1 MHVIITMIMARNIEF
16 DEDMAIQ
23 KAMAVFWKKGFS
35 GTTIRDLT
43 EAMDINSSSLYN
55 TIGDKHQLFVKCIS
69 NYTKKGMVA
78 AGVYSNFE
86 SPIQAV
92 ISFVNNSV
100 NTIISGNSCMAIQT
114 TFELAS
120 SDAEI
125 QALIME
131 SSDFI
136 HQMLLKLIIR
146 AQELKEISED
156 IEAETTTN
164 FIISSFT
171 GWQESYILHRDS
183 KRIKKMAQL
192 LIGQISNNYFAV

>member
-1 MHVIITMIMARNIEF
+1 MARNIEF
-16 DEDMAIQ
+16 DEDKAIQ
-23 KAMAVFWKKGFS
+23 KAMAVFWKKGFG
-35 GTTIRDLT
+35 GTTMRDLT

-78 AGVYSNFE
+78 AGVYSKFE

-92 ISFVNNSV
+92 ISFINNSV
-100 NTIISGNSCMAIQT
+100 ITIISGNSCMAIQT

-120 SDAEI
+120 SDAEV
-125 QALIME
+125 QALIKE

-146 AQELKEISED
+146 AQELTEISAD

-171 GWQESYILHRDS
+171 GWQESYILHRDP

-192 LIGQISNNYFAV
+192 LISQISN

>member
-1 MHVIITMIMARNIEF
+1 MARNIEF
-16 DEDMAIQ
+16 DEDIAIQ
-23 KAMAVFWKKGFS
+23 KAMAVFWEKGFG

-78 AGVYSNFE
+78 AGVYSKIE
-86 SPIQAV
+86 SPLQAV
-92 ISFVNNSV
+92 INFINDSV

-120 SDAEI
+120 SDAEV
-125 QALIME
+125 QALLRE
-131 SSDFI
+131 SSYFI
-136 HQMLLKLIIR
+136 HQMLLQLIIR
-146 AQELKEISED
+146 AQELTEISAD
-156 IEAETTTN
+156 IEAETKTN

-171 GWQESYILHRDS
+171 GWQESYILHGDP

-192 LIGQISNNYFAV
+192 LIAQISN